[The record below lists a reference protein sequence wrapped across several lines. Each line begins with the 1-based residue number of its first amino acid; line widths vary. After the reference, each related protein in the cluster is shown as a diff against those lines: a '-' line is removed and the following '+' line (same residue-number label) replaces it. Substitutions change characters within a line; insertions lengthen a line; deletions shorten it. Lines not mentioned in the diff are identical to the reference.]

1 MKQQP
6 HIIFAG
12 AGPGDPDLV
21 TMKLVECLKT
31 CECILVDRLVNP
43 EILRRY
49 ASQTAEII
57 FVGKQAYQK
66 ESTDQADINKLLI
79 AKAMIGLKT
88 LRLKGGDVAIYS
100 NVFDEIKAI
109 SDHGITY
116 EIIPGITTASG
127 AVASLGIG
135 LTGRGVAPGVQ
146 YHSMSVTQPPGEV
159 ELKHWALT
167 EDTLVFYMSTAALKL
182 LTKKLLEYGA
192 SPEKPLVIIEDATSP
207 MQQNHF
213 YTLFSLAFHQGDLA
227 FKSPSIIIIGDILQ
241 YSLQSAQEISP
252 DAHTL
257 FEPINSITK
266 NISIHVI

>member
-1 MKQQP
+1 
-6 HIIFAG
+6 
-12 AGPGDPDLV
+12 
-21 TMKLVECLKT
+21 
-31 CECILVDRLVNP
+31 
-43 EILRRY
+43 
-49 ASQTAEII
+49 
-57 FVGKQAYQK
+57 
-66 ESTDQADINKLLI
+66 
-79 AKAMIGLKT
+79 
-88 LRLKGGDVAIYS
+88 
-100 NVFDEIKAI
+100 
-109 SDHGITY
+109 
-116 EIIPGITTASG
+116 
-127 AVASLGIG
+127 
-135 LTGRGVAPGVQ
+135 
-146 YHSMSVTQPPGEV
+146 
-159 ELKHWALT
+159 
-167 EDTLVFYMSTAALKL
+167 MSTAALKL